1 VRRNDMITKNY
12 TVQGM
17 TCGHCADAV
26 TEEVNKIDGVESV
39 AVDVE
44 SGTVLVVSAAAL
56 DPTRVAAAVDEAGYE
71 LVGA

>member
-1 VRRNDMITKNY
+1 MITKNY

-71 LVGA
+71 LVRA